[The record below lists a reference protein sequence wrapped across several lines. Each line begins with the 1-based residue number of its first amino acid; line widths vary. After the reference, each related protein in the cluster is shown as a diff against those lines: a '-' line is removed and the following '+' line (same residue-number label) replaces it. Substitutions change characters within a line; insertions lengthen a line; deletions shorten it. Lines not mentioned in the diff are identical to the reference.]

1 MRVTNRRAVI
11 AGLGAAM
18 LLPRATAAQSK
29 NPRRIDVHH
38 HTVPPHL
45 LGRIR
50 DNLVASSPYGSEV
63 VKWTPAASLEQ
74 MDRYGI
80 ATAILSNTTAWA
92 CFKEDGPTLCRA
104 TNDYAAQLRAEHAGR
119 FGLFAAVP
127 MP

>member
-1 MRVTNRRAVI
+1 MNTRFSTRRAVL

-18 LLPRATAAQSK
+18 LLPRGAAAETK

-45 LGRIR
+45 LERIR

-63 VKWTPAASLEQ
+63 VKWTPTASLEQ

-92 CFKEDGPTLCRA
+92 WSCAIRSASTA
-104 TNDYAAQLRAEHAGR
+104 
-119 FGLFAAVP
+119 
-127 MP
+127 